1 MKTNTIAILIV
12 VVLIG
17 ASFVYSQNKNKD
29 VLLEDTEK
37 QEIKEVKSNVSVVD
51 GKQIIT
57 IDARGGYFP
66 QVTIAK
72 ADMPTIIKMA
82 TKSTFDCSSA
92 LVIPDLNYQKN
103 LPPTAVTEIE
113 VPPQKAGEEI
123 QGLCSMGMYSVI
135 IEFRN

>member
-17 ASFVYSQNKNKD
+17 ASFVYSQNKKEGISD
-29 VLLEDTEK
+29 DTKKE
-37 QEIKEVKSNVSVVD
+37 EIKEVKSNVSVVD

-66 QVTIAK
+66 QMTIAK
-72 ADMPTIIKMA
+72 ADMPTIIKVE

-123 QGLCSMGMYSVI
+123 QGLCSMGMYSFQI
-135 IEFRN
+135 KFE

>member
-1 MKTNTIAILIV
+1 MKPTTIAILIV

-17 ASFVYSQNKNKD
+17 ASFVYSRNKD
-29 VLLEDTEK
+29 VSDDTRKE
-37 QEIKEVKSNVSVVD
+37 EIKEVKSNVSVVD

-66 QVTIAK
+66 QMTIAK
-72 ADMPTIIKMA
+72 ADMPTIIKVE

-123 QGLCSMGMYSVI
+123 QGLCSMGMYSFQI
-135 IEFRN
+135 KFEN

>member
-1 MKTNTIAILIV
+1 MKPTIIAILIV

-17 ASFVYSQNKNKD
+17 ASFVYSRNKD
-29 VLLEDTEK
+29 VSDDTRKE
-37 QEIKEVKSNVSVVD
+37 EIKEVKSNVSVVD

-66 QVTIAK
+66 QMTIAK
-72 ADMPTIIKMA
+72 ADMPTIIKVE

-123 QGLCSMGMYSVI
+123 QGLCSMGMYSFQI
-135 IEFRN
+135 KFEN

>member
-1 MKTNTIAILIV
+1 MKPTIIAILIV

-17 ASFVYSQNKNKD
+17 GAFVYSRNKNVSD
-29 VLLEDTEK
+29 DTRKE
-37 QEIKEVKSNVSVVD
+37 EIKEVKSNVSIVD

-66 QVTIAK
+66 QMTIAK
-72 ADMPTIIKMA
+72 ADMPTIIKVE

-123 QGLCSMGMYSVI
+123 QGLCSMGMYSFQI
-135 IEFRN
+135 KFE

>member
-1 MKTNTIAILIV
+1 MKPTIIAILIV

-17 ASFVYSQNKNKD
+17 GAFVYSRNKNVSD
-29 VLLEDTEK
+29 DTRKE
-37 QEIKEVKSNVSVVD
+37 EIKEVKSNVSVVD

-66 QVTIAK
+66 QMTIAK
-72 ADMPTIIKMA
+72 ADMPTIIKVE

-123 QGLCSMGMYSVI
+123 QGLCSMGMYSFQI
-135 IEFRN
+135 KFEN

>member
-1 MKTNTIAILIV
+1 MKPTTIAILII

-17 ASFVYSQNKNKD
+17 ASFVYSRNKD
-29 VLLEDTEK
+29 VSDDTKKE
-37 QEIKEVKSNVSVVD
+37 EIKEVKSNVSVVD

-66 QVTIAK
+66 QMTIAK
-72 ADMPTIIKMA
+72 ADMPTIIKVE

-123 QGLCSMGMYSVI
+123 QGLCSMGMYSFQI
-135 IEFRN
+135 KFE

>member
-1 MKTNTIAILIV
+1 MKPTTIAILIV
-12 VVLIG
+12 VVLMG
-17 ASFVYSQNKNKD
+17 VFFVYSRNKD
-29 VLLEDTEK
+29 VSDDTRKE
-37 QEIKEVKSNVSVVD
+37 EIKEVKSNVSVVD

-66 QVTIAK
+66 QMTIAK
-72 ADMPTIIKMA
+72 ADMPTIIKVE

-123 QGLCSMGMYSVI
+123 QGLCSMGMYSFQI
-135 IEFRN
+135 KFEN

>member
-1 MKTNTIAILIV
+1 MKLNTIAILIV

-17 ASFVYSQNKNKD
+17 GSFVYSQNKKEVVSD
-29 VLLEDTEK
+29 DTEK

-57 IDARGGYFP
+57 IDAKGGYFP

-72 ADMPTIIKMA
+72 AEMPTIIKIA
-82 TKSTFDCSSA
+82 TNSTFDCSSA
-92 LVIPDLNYQKN
+92 LVIPDLDYQKN

-113 VPPQKAGEEI
+113 VPPQKAGEKIE
-123 QGLCSMGMYSVI
+123 GLCSMGMYSFV

>member
-17 ASFVYSQNKNKD
+17 ASFVYSRNKD
-29 VLLEDTEK
+29 VSDDTRKE
-37 QEIKEVKSNVSVVD
+37 EIKEVKSNVSVVD

-66 QVTIAK
+66 QMTIAK
-72 ADMPTIIKMA
+72 ADMPTIIKVE

-123 QGLCSMGMYSVI
+123 QGLCSMGMYSFQI
-135 IEFRN
+135 KFE

>member
-1 MKTNTIAILIV
+1 MKPTTIAILIV

-17 ASFVYSQNKNKD
+17 ASFVYSRNKD
-29 VLLEDTEK
+29 VSDDTRKE
-37 QEIKEVKSNVSVVD
+37 EIKEVKSNVSVVD

-66 QVTIAK
+66 QMTIAK
-72 ADMPTIIKMA
+72 ADMPTIIKVE

-123 QGLCSMGMYSVI
+123 QGLCSMGMYSFQI
-135 IEFRN
+135 KFE